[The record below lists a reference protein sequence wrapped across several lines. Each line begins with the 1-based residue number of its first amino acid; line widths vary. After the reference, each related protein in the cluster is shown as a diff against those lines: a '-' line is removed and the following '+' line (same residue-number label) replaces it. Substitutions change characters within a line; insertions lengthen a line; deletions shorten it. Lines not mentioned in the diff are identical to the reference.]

1 MALPGLSM
9 EKVDGCAH
17 YPNPTSPCL
26 AFPFVYA
33 APTFLSP
40 SLPSLAPLSF
50 SSCLPPPP
58 PPRHRALPGCRM
70 MHLCAGGGLVCHRQ
84 EKRSRPIGWVNY
96 LACCGELFAL
106 FPLPVNKFLRYSADQ
121 SKLTEHM
128 WSFYCVNLDLLSCLR
143 WHWHLYIIF
152 ILLPV
157 EQFQKYLQ
165 GKWMSPS
172 VPGIINVPLSEG
184 FHW

>member
-1 MALPGLSM
+1 MARPGLRV
-9 EKVDGCAH
+9 EKVGGGAH
-17 YPNPTSPCL
+17 CPNPTAPCL
-26 AFPFVYA
+26 SPPFVCA

-40 SLPSLAPLSF
+40 VLSPPSLSLAPGDTGRGSRWRVML
-50 SSCLPPPP
+50 
-58 PPRHRALPGCRM
+58 
-70 MHLCAGGGLVCHRQ
+70 LCASGGLACPRP
-84 EKRSRPIGWVNY
+84 EEPSRAAGWVNY
-96 LACCGELFAL
+96 LPCCSELFAL
-106 FPLPVNKFLRYSADQ
+106 FPFPVNKFLRYSADQ
-121 SKLTEHM
+121 SNLTERM
-128 WSFYCVNLDLLSCLR
+128 WSFYCVNLDLLSRLR